1 MSWSPSRPSAARRFV
16 DRIAGAQRRHFGT
29 DVVDQDILHLAT
41 CRGIEDA
48 TDKAPHLLEGG
59 SVETTRGQRRRAET
73 NTRCHESFLRIEG
86 NAVLVAGDAGVIA
99 EAFGPLAG
107 SPAGPQVDED
117 DMGIGATRDAR
128 LALEFE

>member
-86 NAVLVAGDAGVIA
+86 NAVLRSEEHTSELQSLMRTSYAV
-99 EAFGPLAG
+99 FCLKKK
-107 SPAGPQVDED
+107 
-117 DMGIGATRDAR
+117 
-128 LALEFE
+128 

>member
-73 NTRCHESFLRIEG
+73 TTRCHESFLRIEG
-86 NAVLVAGDAGVIA
+86 NAVLVAGDRSEERRVGKECV
-99 EAFGPLAG
+99 
-107 SPAGPQVDED
+107 S
-117 DMGIGATRDAR
+117 TC
-128 LALEFE
+128 